1 MKFEEFRKKVEI
13 KASVRR
19 SRYVVAK
26 VKDCPKMSEKI
37 FAIIKD
43 SNETTVVAEENHRLN
58 VLEEEKFFKIISFET
73 KLPFELVGFLAYIA
87 KILAD
92 QNISIFA
99 ISAYSTDHIL
109 VKEKDL
115 NKALKVLKDNGV
127 RITESSGES
136 LK

>member
-1 MKFEEFRKKVEI
+1 MKFEEFREKVEI
-13 KASVRR
+13 KASVREK
-19 SRYVVAK
+19 RYVIAK
-26 VKDCPKMSEKI
+26 IDGYPKMSEKI

-43 SNETTVVAEENHRLN
+43 SNETTVVAEDTRGLN
-58 VLEEEKFFKIISFET
+58 ILEEEKFFKIISFET
-73 KLPFELVGFLAYIA
+73 KLPFGLVGFLAYIA

-92 QNISIFA
+92 QNISIFT

-109 VKEKDL
+109 IKEKDL

-127 RITESSGES
+127 RITESSSES